1 MPNASSSSEDLL
13 AMQQD
18 MQQRSDGLS
27 VQVPMNRWPS
37 IEAISVNVPEQA
49 QDQQQRRQEL
59 RKAGAAYLDKA
70 ISQAS
75 KGADPFQQQKPR
87 RQRQERV
94 DPEFMAFGKLL
105 RDNLVYVYVAGFI
118 VCQASSYVLISVRT
132 MPSPA
137 ALRPPCLWLLSCCS
151 CTRVRNID
159 LHRSKNIQEWLH
171 HLNSSPLLTLCA
183 ESQLSFKYM
192 QTPAVL
198 TFLHML
204 AAAAAVALACKIEMV
219 EALQQLS
226 LSTLKGG
233 SVRIVLF
240 SSQVGISDTQLC
252 VVPTT
257 CCGVAGC
264 QGEGAAGL
272 YEAGVIPTQ
281 ASG

>member
-49 QDQQQRRQEL
+49 EDQQQRRQEL

-118 VCQASSYVLISVRT
+118 VCQASSYVLISVRPMHT
-132 MPSPA
+132 HCTQATVLVASE
-137 ALRPPCLWLLSCCS
+137 LLQLYTCPQ
-151 CTRVRNID
+151 RRFAQ
-159 LHRSKNIQEWLH
+159 K
-171 HLNSSPLLTLCA
+171 LNHTKVVTTPLPYTPLLTCTIGFVCLCA
-183 ESQLSFKYM
+183 VVIQVHADASCPHLPAHAGSGSSRSTCM
-192 QTPAVL
+192 QNRDGRGS
-198 TFLHML
+198 
-204 AAAAAVALACKIEMV
+204 AAAQPVLAQRRQRAHSPVLLSGGHQRHSALRSNRYM
-219 EALQQLS
+219 LQRSRLS
-226 LSTLKGG
+226 RRWG
-233 SVRIVLF
+233 SCLV
-240 SSQVGISDTQLC
+240 
-252 VVPTT
+252 
-257 CCGVAGC
+257 
-264 QGEGAAGL
+264 
-272 YEAGVIPTQ
+272 
-281 ASG
+281 